1 MGPSGQTSAPAE
13 VMDEKPIG
21 EDPHMQEQQRNSG
34 EADMCS
40 QLEEEV
46 QGAQLASQTR
56 PAPGKRMGSKS
67 PSRWTWTRPIL
78 RSWRGTSTRPAPGR
92 WRVSMGPSGQTAG
105 RPSSGLKTL
114 PASSGKGISSNRW
127 RSRVKVPRQT
137 IFAMVWW
144 LLNLRASSLEGNFI
158 PDPTQYFP
166 RRALESVCVSATA
179 SWPSWPEAR

>member
-1 MGPSGQTSAPAE
+1 MGPSGQT
-13 VMDEKPIG
+13 
-21 EDPHMQEQQRNSG
+21 
-34 EADMCS
+34 
-40 QLEEEV
+40 
-46 QGAQLASQTR
+46 T
-56 PAPGKRMGSKS
+56 
-67 PSRWTWTRPIL
+67 
-78 RSWRGTSTRPAPGR
+78 
-92 WRVSMGPSGQTAG
+92 G

-179 SWPSWPEAR
+179 SWPSWPEAREKGPETEGAGVQGHQTNLEGYLLV